1 MRAAFALVV
10 FALGGPVTAQDA
22 LALKAVEGACA
33 LTGFDGK
40 GLKVSKADLKK
51 LPVARRDVT
60 ITADSITAEF
70 AGKRETRTYKVDNTK
85 TPAHIDLTLT
95 ADGKTETS
103 YGIYKVE
110 GGVLTICATEG
121 DKADAR
127 PTEFKTGKDVY
138 LMTVRKRG
146 ELEGTYALIGFASK
160 GLSFDEAKLK
170 AVPEAER
177 VLVIDDTDVT
187 LLFNGKDE
195 QGTLSVDAAKSP
207 RHINL
212 GLTRDGK
219 TETSYGI
226 YKFEGG
232 VLTICAGTKGDAAS
246 RPKEFKADDTTT
258 LFTLKQLPRK

>member
-10 FALGGPVTAQDA
+10 FALGGSAVAQDA
-22 LALKAVEGACA
+22 APLEAVEGACA

-60 ITADSITAEF
+60 VTAESITAEF

-85 TPAHIDLTLT
+85 SPAHIDLTLT

-110 GGVLTICATEG
+110 GGVLTICATDG

-138 LMTVRKRG
+138 LMTVRKRT
-146 ELEGTYALIGFASK
+146 ELEGTYLLIGFASA
-160 GLSFDEAKLK
+160 GLTFDEAKLK
-170 AVPEAER
+170 GVPEAER
-177 VLVIDDTDVT
+177 QLVIDEDDVT
-187 LLFNGKDE
+187 LMFNGKDE
-195 QGTLSVDAAKSP
+195 QGTLSVDKTKSP
-207 RHINL
+207 AHINL

-226 YKFEGG
+226 YKFESG
-232 VLTICAGTKGDAAS
+232 VLTLCAGLKGDPNA
-246 RPKEFKADDTTT
+246 RPKEFQASGTTT